1 MYDPAAIALPRSFN
15 SAERPIPPHLQALYE
30 ERTQKGANKY
40 GQRTFAVTERE
51 AREAIALTYGMI
63 SMIDDA
69 IGSILGWL
77 KMLRLDEDTVVI
89 FTSDHG
95 DFMGDHQLILKGAL
109 HYRGLV
115 RVPFIWHDPAVE
127 SNEFVNSGL
136 CGTLDIARTVL
147 SRADLQGHNGMQ
159 GISLLPALHGE
170 TTGHD
175 AVLIEEHQRRGYMGL
190 HNNFRARSLIT
201 QDFRL
206 TLYEGVEWGE
216 LYDLAEDPDELNNLW
231 DNPQSRDRRYELT
244 ERLARKMMELAD
256 ASPLATH
263 HGP

>member
-1 MYDPAAIALPRSFN
+1 M
-15 SAERPIPPHLQALYE
+15 PPHLQALYE
-30 ERTQKGANKY
+30 ERTQNSANRD
-40 GQRTFAVTERE
+40 GQRTFAITERE

-77 KMLRLDEDTVVI
+77 KMLRLDEDTVII

-95 DFMGDHQLILKGAL
+95 DFMGDHQLLLKGAL

-115 RVPFIWHDPAVE
+115 RVPFIWSDPE
-127 SNEFVNSGL
+127 SESKGCVNTGL
-136 CGTLDIARTVL
+136 CSTLDIARTVL
-147 SRADLQGHNGMQ
+147 SRAGLEGHNGMQ
-159 GISLLPALHGE
+159 GISLLPAAHGE

-175 AVLIEEHQRRGYMGL
+175 SLVIEEHQRWGYMGL
-190 HNNFRARSLIT
+190 QNNFRARSLIAEY
-201 QDFRL
+201 FRL

-231 DNPQSRDRRYELT
+231 DNPQCRDRRYELT

-256 ASPLATH
+256 SSPLATH